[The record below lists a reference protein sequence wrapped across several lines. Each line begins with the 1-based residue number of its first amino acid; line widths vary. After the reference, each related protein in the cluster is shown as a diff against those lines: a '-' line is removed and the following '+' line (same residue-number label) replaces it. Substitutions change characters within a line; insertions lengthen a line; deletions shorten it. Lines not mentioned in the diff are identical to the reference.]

1 MNSSAKVTIAGSS
14 IVNFKNIIV
23 MFKIKRSLGR
33 IILLLALFLLFITTV
48 TINRGYKPILNV
60 TFMKLYHD
68 EDIQRIQL
76 TNVPE
81 SQPKESYNWSS
92 QIPNPGSTRG
102 DYLNATIFR
111 DIDDTLERIF
121 DITKKKNAFIIIS
134 SDSYDIVAVNWICN
148 LNKNVPE
155 LLNQVILVNTDEP
168 HSKYF
173 RSKGINSIYLKIG

>member
-1 MNSSAKVTIAGSS
+1 
-14 IVNFKNIIV
+14 
-23 MFKIKRSLGR
+23 MFKMKLSLGIQR
-33 IILLLALFLLFITTV
+33 VTLLALFLLFFIYFI

-121 DITKKKNAFIIIS
+121 DITKKKNVFIIIS